1 MTTLA
6 ASHVVT
12 PMGVLSPGL
21 VEMADGRITSVVP
34 TTGTV
39 PDRIL
44 APGFV
49 DLQVNGVDDVDVAAA
64 SSPADWERLDGLL
77 AAQGTTTW
85 LPTLVTAPLDVY
97 AGRLER
103 IGAAAARDGARPR
116 IAGVHLEGPFLGGAH
131 GAHPSALVVPPDP
144 AWLADLPP
152 LVRLVTL
159 GAEVDG
165 AVDAVRALADRRALV
180 SIGHSSCT
188 LAQATAAVDAGARLV
203 THGYNAMSPLHHREP
218 GLVGA
223 FLTDDRVTVSLI
235 ADGVHVHPTALDVAF
250 RCKPDGRVVL
260 VTDAVA
266 WRAGRI
272 GSIGLELRDG
282 GDPASGTRGRA
293 PRLPDG
299 TLAGSALTMDAAV
312 ALVVHRVG
320 VSLERA
326 VRAAATT
333 PAQLLGLADRGALA
347 AGRHADVVALDPV
360 SLRATATWVGG
371 TQVHG

>member
-1 MTTLA
+1 MTVLS

-21 VEMADGRITSVVP
+21 VETDGGRITSVVP
-34 TTGTV
+34 TTGPV

-64 SSPADWERLDGLL
+64 TTPADWDRLDALL

-85 LPTLVTAPLDVY
+85 LPTLVTAPLDAY
-97 AGRLER
+97 ADRLDR
-103 IGAAAARDGARPR
+103 IAAAADRPAPRPR
-116 IAGVHLEGPFLGGAH
+116 IPGAHLEGPFLGGAH
-131 GAHPSALVVPPDP
+131 GAHPGDLVRPPDLE
-144 AWLADLPP
+144 WLATLPRT
-152 LVRLVTL
+152 VRLVTL

-165 AVDAVRALADRRALV
+165 ATAAITALAGRRTLV
-180 SIGHSSCT
+180 AIGHTDAT
-188 LAQATAAVDAGARLV
+188 LGQATAAIDAGARLV

-218 GLVGA
+218 GMVGA

-250 RCKPDGRVVL
+250 RCKPDGRVLL

-266 WRAGRI
+266 WRAGRV
-272 GSIGLELRDG
+272 GSIGVAHDG
-282 GDPASGTRGRA
+282 TA

-299 TLAGSALTMDAAV
+299 TLAGSSLTMDAAV
-312 ALVVHRVG
+312 ALVVERVG

-326 VRAAATT
+326 VRAASTT
-333 PAQLLGLADRGALA
+333 PAALLGLSDRGALA
-347 AGRHADVVALDPV
+347 SGRHADIVALDPT
-360 SLRATATWVGG
+360 SLRCTATWVAGH
-371 TQVHG
+371 QIHG